1 MDVVCGDGDELRVSP
16 VGVLPDDVRAVFEAG
31 VDDDLVAGGE
41 PFGALADR
49 LDDAGPVGAEDAR
62 LRRGGQAL
70 ARPDVQMVEGGGPQA
85 DQDLARPG
93 DRIVSVLVAKD
104 LRAAVL
110 VDAHRFH
117 GRILTAE
124 RCYLP
129 P

>member
-1 MDVVCGDGDELRVSP
+1 MSS
-16 VGVLPDDVRAVFEAG
+16 VGVLPDDVCAVFEAR
-31 VDDDLVAGGE
+31 VDDDGVAGGE
-41 PFGALADR
+41 PFGAFADR
-49 LDDAGPVGAEDAR
+49 LHDARAVGAENAR
-62 LRRGGQAL
+62 LRGGGQAL
-70 ARPDVQMVEGGGPQA
+70 ARPDVQMVQGGGSQS
-85 DQDLARPG
+85 DQNLARPG
-93 DRIVSVLVAKD
+93 DRIVRVLVAQD